1 MGTVD
6 AAQAAGAGVAGFDEI
21 GSEARPTEAPTSL
34 LDGYLFV
41 AKDDISD
48 DFHNSLV
55 TAGIRNG
62 SSVGYGGADAG
73 VDHSAD
79 LAKVPLS
86 LQIPWTQ
93 WRCQVVCLY
102 GQQNS
107 KANKTWTLLHLHTC
121 AHTRACTQVHI
132 LANKFIASRGY
143 ASRHGACHGS

>member
-62 SSVGYGGADAG
+62 STYSWFYVLCESRDRDCLSILCYTRQRCYRTLPRRGVRRIRGTGYFSVSVGTI
-73 VDHSAD
+73 SPD
-79 LAKVPLS
+79 LFLIQERQDSPL
-86 LQIPWTQ
+86 I
-93 WRCQVVCLY
+93 
-102 GQQNS
+102 QNRV
-107 KANKTWTLLHLHTC
+107 HT
-121 AHTRACTQVHI
+121 AEA
-132 LANKFIASRGY
+132 LAY
-143 ASRHGACHGS
+143 